1 MAQTTEQTEQP
12 EEVFDAADH
21 QAPAPEVDY
30 ERLRKWV
37 IKQQGRDFVQ
47 YAGLV
52 DLLHQVSEG
61 HFLMSTQV
69 IQFPDAAN
77 GQTCICQATVAIQDE
92 GGTFRQAQGIGDASP
107 ENVGR
112 TVAAHFIRMAETR
125 AKGRALR
132 DLLNVGLVTVEELG
146 GSPAG
151 GGAPARPPLTAPPPP
166 PQRDQESPWQGRG
179 AGDNG
184 GAQNQDG
191 LTIDGRWYSRAQL
204 YGFYQQRMNQA
215 RDRRMTVPGPLLN
228 RDAPL
233 AEIARHT
240 RIIRDQVMAH
250 DAKEGAPQ

>member
-1 MAQTTEQTEQP
+1 
-12 EEVFDAADH
+12 
-21 QAPAPEVDY
+21 
-30 ERLRKWV
+30 
-37 IKQQGRDFVQ
+37 
-47 YAGLV
+47 
-52 DLLHQVSEG
+52 
-61 HFLMSTQV
+61 
-69 IQFPDAAN
+69 
-77 GQTCICQATVAIQDE
+77 
-92 GGTFRQAQGIGDASP
+92 
-107 ENVGR
+107 
-112 TVAAHFIRMAETR
+112 
-125 AKGRALR
+125 
-132 DLLNVGLVTVEELG
+132 
-146 GSPAG
+146 
-151 GGAPARPPLTAPPPP
+151 LTAPPPP